1 MPRTRKDCPICGK
14 KSLLKLSNHLAD
26 FHQLSCEER
35 EQYLTQARLNSSA
48 CDKDLETLVP
58 EEDRD
63 IEKALKSILKRQ
75 ESMEANYKEYLR
87 VARKRHEQSD
97 SNIPQR
103 RVKRT
108 TKKKKRSCINKADNT
123 SMKWLSFP

>member
-14 KSLLKLSNHLAD
+14 NSLLKFSNHLAD

-35 EQYLTQARLNSSA
+35 EQYLTEARLNSSA

-63 IEKALKSILKRQ
+63 IEKALMVIYLKD
-75 ESMEANYKEYLR
+75 E
-87 VARKRHEQSD
+87 
-97 SNIPQR
+97 
-103 RVKRT
+103 
-108 TKKKKRSCINKADNT
+108 
-123 SMKWLSFP
+123 